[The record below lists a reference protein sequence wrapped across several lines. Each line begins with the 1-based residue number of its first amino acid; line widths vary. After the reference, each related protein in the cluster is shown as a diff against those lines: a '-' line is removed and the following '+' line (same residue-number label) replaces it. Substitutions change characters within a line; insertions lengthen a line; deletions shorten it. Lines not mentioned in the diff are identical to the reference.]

1 MPKRILERF
10 KRIDS
15 LIQRRGTGKPVDLA
29 KRIKISEST
38 LYEYLAIMKGLGAPI
53 NYDKKKPHIIMLNRE
68 ISKYFSKKHPLRCH
82 RSNHI

>member
-15 LIQRRGTGKPVDLA
+15 LIQRRGTGKPVELA
-29 KRIKISEST
+29 KRIEISEST

-53 NYDKKKPHIIMLNRE
+53 NYDKEKDTYYYAEQGKFKIFFEKK
-68 ISKYFSKKHPLRCH
+68 STPL
-82 RSNHI
+82 SSE